1 MTEDLKRRLEAAV
14 AALEGQEEAPRGR
27 ISLTPAGAAI
37 LTIEIDPARAAEYE
51 PWRRR
56 AEEALKAVPGVVSAR
71 AVLTAHAAAP
81 SAPARRPPAQSQSRG
96 HEGHGHAH
104 DHAGHAHPH
113 GEPMRVSGPPPGGP
127 PNLRGPAQTPD
138 GRAGPGA
145 RPLVPAPV
153 SEGPIPGV
161 ARIIAV
167 GSGKGGV
174 GKSTVAVNLALAL
187 SREGWRVGMLDADVY
202 GPSQPHL
209 LGMRG
214 RPETD
219 GRNIR
224 PLEAHGLKVM
234 SMGFLLEADQ
244 SVVWRG
250 PMLMSALQQMLR
262 QVSWGELDALIV
274 DLPPGTGDVQLSLSQ
289 KADVTGAVIVSTPQD
304 LALLDARKA
313 LDMFRKLHTPVLGV
327 VENMASFCCPNCG
340 TETAI
345 FGLGGAKR
353 EAERLGLPFLGAIPL
368 DLDLRMASDAGTP
381 LAVTD
386 PEGAQFRRFRAIARD
401 LMSRLHV
408 EADQR

>member
-14 AALEGQEEAPRGR
+14 AALEGPAETPRGK
-27 ISLTPAGAAI
+27 ISLTPSGAAI

-51 PWRRR
+51 PYRRR
-56 AEEALKAVPGVVSAR
+56 AEEALKAVPGVASAR

-81 SAPARRPPAQSQSRG
+81 SAPAPRPHS
-96 HEGHGHAH
+96 
-104 DHAGHAHPH
+104 HAGHAHPH
-113 GEPMRVSGPPPGGP
+113 GEVKRVSGAPGAGP
-127 PNLRGPAQTPD
+127 PNLRGPSQTPVQTPD

-145 RPLVPAPV
+145 KPLVPAPA

-174 GKSTVAVNLALAL
+174 GKSTVSANLALAL
-187 SREGWRVGMLDADVY
+187 AKEGWRVGLLDADIY

-209 LGMRG
+209 LGLRG

-219 GRNIR
+219 GRMIQ

-234 SMGFLLEADQ
+234 SMGFLLGADQ

-250 PMLMSALQQMLR
+250 PMLMTALQQMLR
-262 QVSWGELDALIV
+262 QVAWGELDALIV
-274 DLPPGTGDVQLSLSQ
+274 DLPPGTGDVQLTLSQ
-289 KADVTGAVIVSTPQD
+289 KAEVTGAVIVSTPQD

-313 LDMFRKLHTPVLGV
+313 IDMFHKLHTPLLGI

-345 FGLGGAKR
+345 FGLGGARR
-353 EAERLGLPFLGAIPL
+353 EAERLGVPFLGAIPL
-368 DLDLRMASDAGTP
+368 DLDLRMASDAGQP
-381 LAVTD
+381 LTASD
-386 PEGAQFRRFRAIARD
+386 PEGAQATRFRAIARD
-401 LMSRLHV
+401 LMSRLHA
-408 EADQR
+408 EANLR

>member
-1 MTEDLKRRLEAAV
+1 MTEDLTRRLEAAL
-14 AALEGQEEAPRGR
+14 AALDGPKGKL
-27 ISLTPAGAAI
+27 SLTPAGAAI

-51 PWRRR
+51 PHRRR
-56 AEEALKAVPGVVSAR
+56 AEEILRGVEGVASAR
-71 AVLTAHAAAP
+71 AVLTAHASKP
-81 SAPARRPPAQSQSRG
+81 SAPAAPPAHS
-96 HEGHGHAH
+96 
-104 DHAGHAHPH
+104 HAGHSHAGHSHGPGASHAHGRPA
-113 GEPMRVSGPPPGGP
+113 GP

-145 RPLVPAPV
+145 TPLPSPTA
-153 SEGPIPGV
+153 SGGPIPGV

-174 GKSTVAVNLALAL
+174 GKSTVSANLALAL
-187 SREGWRVGMLDADVY
+187 SREGWRVGLLDSDVY

-219 GRNIR
+219 GRNIL

-234 SMGFLLEADQ
+234 SMGFLLGADQ

-262 QVSWGELDALIV
+262 QVVWGELDALIV
-274 DLPPGTGDVQLSLSQ
+274 DLPPGTGDVQLTLTQ
-289 KADVTGAVIVSTPQD
+289 KADVTGAIVVSTPQD

-313 LDMFRKLHTPVLGV
+313 IDMFRKLDTPILGII
-327 VENMASFCCPNCG
+327 ENMASFCCPHCG
-340 TETAI
+340 QETAI

-353 EAERLGLPFLGAIPL
+353 EAEKLAIPFLGAIPL
-368 DLDLRMASDAGTP
+368 DLDLRLASDAGQP
-381 LAVTD
+381 LLATD
-386 PEGAQFRRFRAIARD
+386 PEGAQAKRFRAMARD
-401 LMSRLHV
+401 LMSRLHE
-408 EADQR
+408 EANLR

>member
-14 AALEGQEEAPRGR
+14 AALDGPGGK

-51 PWRRR
+51 PYRRR
-56 AEEALKAVPGVVSAR
+56 AEEALKATPGVASAR
-71 AVLTAHAAAP
+71 AVLTAHAASP
-81 SAPARRPPAQSQSRG
+81 SAPAPNRA
-96 HEGHGHAH
+96 HAHGHS
-104 DHAGHAHPH
+104 HAGHSHAH
-113 GEPMRVSGPPPGGP
+113 GEPKRVSGTPSAGP
-127 PNLRGPAQTPD
+127 PNLRGPSQTPD

-145 RPLVPAPV
+145 KPLVPAPV

-174 GKSTVAVNLALAL
+174 GKSTVSVNLALAL
-187 SREGWRVGMLDADVY
+187 AKDGWRVGMLDADIY

-209 LGMRG
+209 LGLRG

-219 GRNIR
+219 GKMIQ
-224 PLEAHGLKVM
+224 PLQAHGIKVM
-234 SMGFLLEADQ
+234 SMGFLLGADQ

-250 PMLMSALQQMLR
+250 PMLMTALQQMLR
-262 QVSWGELDALIV
+262 QVAWGELDALIV
-274 DLPPGTGDVQLSLSQ
+274 DLPPGTGDVQLTLSQ

-313 LDMFRKLHTPVLGV
+313 IDMFHKLNTPILGI

-353 EAERLGLPFLGAIPL
+353 EAERLKVPFLGAIPL
-368 DLDLRMASDAGTP
+368 DLELRMASDAGTP
-381 LAVTD
+381 LAATD
-386 PEGAQFRRFRAIARD
+386 PEGAQAKRFRAVARD
-401 LMSRLHV
+401 LMSRLHA
-408 EADQR
+408 EANLR

>member
-1 MTEDLKRRLEAAV
+1 MTEDLLRRLQEAL
-14 AALEGQEEAPRGR
+14 AALGGPKGEL
-27 ISLTPAGAAI
+27 SLTPSGAAI
-37 LTIEIDPARAAEYE
+37 LTIEIDPARAAEFE
-51 PWRRR
+51 PVRRR
-56 AEEALKAVPGVVSAR
+56 AEEAMKAVPGVASAR
-71 AVLTAHAAAP
+71 AVLTAHAAQPTIVRSSGA
-81 SAPARRPPAQSQSRG
+81 ARPPAAHSHDHHG
-96 HEGHGHAH
+96 HEHGH
-104 DHAGHAHPH
+104 DHGAHAHKPT
-113 GEPMRVSGPPPGGP
+113 P
-127 PNLRGPAQTPD
+127 PNLRGPSQTPD

-145 RPLVPAPV
+145 KPLVPAPV

-174 GKSTVAVNLALAL
+174 GKSTVSANLALAL
-187 SREGWRVGMLDADVY
+187 SREGWRVGLLDSDVY

-219 GRNIR
+219 GQNIR

-234 SMGFLLEADQ
+234 SMGFLLAADQ

-250 PMLMSALQQMLR
+250 PMLMTALQQMLR
-262 QVSWGELDALIV
+262 QVAWGELDALIV
-274 DLPPGTGDVQLSLSQ
+274 DLPPGTGDVQLTLSQ

-313 LDMFRKLHTPVLGV
+313 IDMFRKLKTPILGI

-353 EAERLGLPFLGAIPL
+353 EAERLDIPFLGAIPL

-386 PEGAQFRRFRAIARD
+386 PEGAQFQRFRAIARD
-401 LMSRLHV
+401 LMSRLHA
-408 EADQR
+408 EPNLR